1 MKFLKQNKYVFLLR
15 IALGI
20 SIIAIGYLTTMFY
33 FQMKDLDSSFQSIE
47 NTNATQNELENLFS
61 ILKEDEIK
69 LSNLIIADDVAFS
82 KGIFSREGADTKIAT
97 LKDLS
102 KDKTF
107 FHQSILNLESL
118 VDKKYILF
126 GEIVA
131 LAKAVPF
138 NESAFKEK
146 LFENKR
152 FNDHLYD
159 FLENDIKPNLT
170 GLKLQNENYAEKISS
185 TRKTVFILAVVS
197 ILIFLLSYSKMN
209 DNLLILKKVNDD
221 LKLLNETF
229 NNAEKIAGFG
239 YWKVNLE
246 TNDHTFSDNFYRL
259 LEEEP
264 RHFKPNYENLVKYI
278 HAEDY
283 EYVVKTDRDSI
294 ENQIPTSILYRY
306 VLPSGALKYVIS
318 TANFRTNNKGETFKI
333 GVIHDVTEQ
342 FKKTFELEENNKKLI
357 AINAELESFNNIA
370 SHDLQEPLRKIQM
383 FISRIESNDLEA
395 ISEAGKG
402 YFDKIKLSANRM
414 QNLMID
420 LVNYSRTIKSDK
432 VFVKIDLNEI
442 LKDVLEELAISIEET
457 NAKISIDELP
467 EIFGTKFQI
476 QQLFV
481 NLISNS
487 LKYTKP
493 DVVPEIEIITV
504 DLFAD
509 DLKDAVNDKS
519 DRIITS
525 KDYYKI
531 IVNDNGIGFNQEYS
545 HRIFQLFRRLETE
558 ITYTGTGLG
567 LAICKK
573 IIENHNGF
581 IKAEGTL
588 NVGARFIMYL
598 PKQP

>member
-1 MKFLKQNKYVFLLR
+1 
-15 IALGI
+15 
-20 SIIAIGYLTTMFY
+20 
-33 FQMKDLDSSFQSIE
+33 
-47 NTNATQNELENLFS
+47 
-61 ILKEDEIK
+61 ILK
-69 LSNLIIADDVAFS
+69 
-82 KGIFSREGADTKIAT
+82 R
-97 LKDLS
+97 
-102 KDKTF
+102 
-107 FHQSILNLESL
+107 
-118 VDKKYILF
+118 
-126 GEIVA
+126 
-131 LAKAVPF
+131 
-138 NESAFKEK
+138 
-146 LFENKR
+146 
-152 FNDHLYD
+152 
-159 FLENDIKPNLT
+159 
-170 GLKLQNENYAEKISS
+170 
-185 TRKTVFILAVVS
+185 
-197 ILIFLLSYSKMN
+197 
-209 DNLLILKKVNDD
+209 VNDD

-239 YWKVNLE
+239 YWKVNLV
-246 TNDHTFSDNFYRL
+246 TNDYTFSDNFYRF

-264 RHFKPNYENLVKYI
+264 KSFRPSLENFTKYI
-278 HAEDY
+278 HPDDL
-283 EYVVKTDRDSI
+283 EYVQKTDQDSI

-318 TANFRTNNKGETFKI
+318 TANFWTNNKEESFKI

-342 FKKTFELEENNKKLI
+342 FKKTFELEENNKKLV

-383 FISRIESNDLEA
+383 FISRIESNDLTA
-395 ISEAGKG
+395 MSESGKG

-432 VFVKIDLNEI
+432 VFIKIDLNQM
-442 LKDVLEELAISIEET
+442 LKDVLEELSVNIEET
-457 NAKISIDELP
+457 KAKIFIDELP

-487 LKYTKP
+487 LKYTRP
-493 DVVPEIEIITV
+493 NIIPEIQISII
-504 DLFAD
+504 DFFAD
-509 DLKDAVNDKS
+509 DLKDAVNDTS
-519 DRIITS
+519 DKIISS

-531 IVNDNGIGFNQEYS
+531 IVSDNGIGFNQEYS

-581 IKAEGTL
+581 IKA
-588 NVGARFIMYL
+588 VGMPNIGAKFIIYL
-598 PKQP
+598 PK

>member
-1 MKFLKQNKYVFLLR
+1 MKFLKQNKYVFFLR

-47 NTNATQNELENLFS
+47 NSNATQNELDHLFS

-69 LSNLIIADDVAFS
+69 LSNLIIAEDIAFS
-82 KGIFSREGADTKIAT
+82 KGIFSREEA
-97 LKDLS
+97 LS
-102 KDKTF
+102 KIDRLKQLSF
-107 FHQSILNLESL
+107 VHRFLHESILQLEVL
-118 VDKKYILF
+118 IDKKYTLF
-126 GEIVA
+126 QEIVV
-131 LAKAVPF
+131 LSRKS
-138 NESAFKEK
+138 SASEETFTEK
-146 LFENKR
+146 LYENKR
-152 FNDHLYD
+152 FNVELYS
-159 FLENDIKPNLT
+159 FLENELRPIIRGIQLHDS
-170 GLKLQNENYAEKISS
+170 NYPEKISD
-185 TRKTVFILAVVS
+185 TRKTVFILAIVS

-221 LKLLNETF
+221 LRLLNETF

-239 YWKVNLE
+239 YWKVNLK
-246 TNDHTFSDNFYRL
+246 TNNYTFSDNFYRL
-259 LEEEP
+259 LEEEKQ
-264 RHFKPNYENLVKYI
+264 HFHPSFENIIKYI
-278 HAEDY
+278 HPDDH
-283 EYVVKTDRDSI
+283 EYVAKTYQNSI
-294 ENQIPTSILYRY
+294 ESHIPTSILYRY
-306 VLPSGALKYVIS
+306 ILPSGVLKYVIL
-318 TANFRTNNKGETFKI
+318 TANFRTNNKGESIKI

-383 FISRIESNDLEA
+383 FISRIEANDLEA
-395 ISEAGKG
+395 ISESGKG

-432 VFVKIDLNEI
+432 VFIKINLNEI
-442 LKDVLEELAISIEET
+442 LKDVIDELAVNVQET
-457 NAKISIDELP
+457 KAKISIDELP

-493 DVVPEIEIITV
+493 SVIPEIQISWV
-504 DLFAD
+504 DSFMD
-509 DLKDAVNDKS
+509 NLKEAVNDAS
-519 DRIITS
+519 DKIIS
-525 KDYYKI
+525 DKDYYKI
-531 IVNDNGIGFNQEYS
+531 IVSDNGIGFNQEYS

-573 IIENHNGF
+573 IIENHNGY

-588 NVGARFIMYL
+588 NVGAKFIIYL
-598 PKQP
+598 PKTL

>member
-47 NTNATQNELENLFS
+47 NTNTTKNELEHLFS

-69 LSNLIIADDVAFS
+69 LSNLIIADDIAVS
-82 KGIFSREGADTKIAT
+82 KGIFSREEAKAKIAN
-97 LKDLS
+97 LRQLS
-102 KDKTF
+102 IDNKF
-107 FHQSILNLESL
+107 FHHSILNLESL
-118 VDKKYILF
+118 VDKKYTLF
-126 GEIVA
+126 DEIVT
-131 LAKAVPF
+131 LSKTIPF
-138 NESAFKEK
+138 NRDVFKEK

-152 FNDHLYD
+152 FNDNLYR
-159 FLENDIKPNLT
+159 FLEDDVKPNLA
-170 GLKLQNENYAEKISS
+170 GVKLQNENYPEKIAS
-185 TRKTVFILAVVS
+185 TRKTVFILAVLS

-246 TNDHTFSDNFYRL
+246 TNKYTFSDNFYRL
-259 LEEEP
+259 LEEEIKY
-264 RHFKPNYENLVKYI
+264 FEPNFDNFVKYI
-278 HAEDY
+278 HPDDHQ
-283 EYVVKTDRDSI
+283 YVVKTYEDSI
-294 ENQIPTSILYRY
+294 EKQIPTSILYRY

-318 TANFRTNNKGETFKI
+318 TANFRNNNKGEIFMI

-432 VFVKIDLNEI
+432 IFIKIDLNGI
-442 LKDVLEELAISIEET
+442 LKDVLEELSVNIEET
-457 NAKISIDELP
+457 KAKISIEALP

-493 DVVPEIEIITV
+493 NTIPKIEISTE
-504 DLFAD
+504 DLFVD
-509 DLKDAVNDKS
+509 DLKDAVNEKS
-519 DRIITS
+519 DKIITN

-531 IVNDNGIGFNQEYS
+531 IVSDNGIGFNQEYS
-545 HRIFQLFRRLETE
+545 QRIFQLFRRLETE

-573 IIENHNGF
+573 IIENHSGF
-581 IKAEGTL
+581 IKAEGKPTI
-588 NVGARFIMYL
+588 GAKFIIYL
-598 PKQP
+598 PRAL

>member
-47 NTNATQNELENLFS
+47 NSNATQNELDHLFS

-69 LSNLIIADDVAFS
+69 LSNLIIADDIAFS
-82 KGIFSREGADTKIAT
+82 KGIFSREEAR
-97 LKDLS
+97 LKMDELKHLS
-102 KDKTF
+102 VNHRFLHK
-107 FHQSILNLESL
+107 SILQLETL
-118 VDKKYILF
+118 IDQKYTLF
-126 GEIVA
+126 QEIVI
-131 LAKAVPF
+131 LSRKSPT
-138 NESAFKEK
+138 NQEIFKEK
-146 LFENKR
+146 LFENKK
-152 FNDHLYD
+152 FNVELYS
-159 FLENDIKPNLT
+159 FLENDVRPIIRGIQLHDS
-170 GLKLQNENYAEKISS
+170 NYPDKISD
-185 TRKTVFILAVVS
+185 TRKTVFILAIVS
-197 ILIFLLSYSKMN
+197 ILIFLLSYNKMN
-209 DNLLILKKVNDD
+209 DNLLILKRVNDD

-239 YWKVNLE
+239 YWKVNLQ
-246 TNDHTFSDNFYRL
+246 TNEYTFSDNFYRL
-259 LEEEP
+259 LEEEQK
-264 RHFKPNYENLVKYI
+264 HFKPNFENFTKYI
-278 HAEDY
+278 HPDDL
-283 EYVVKTDRDSI
+283 EYVLKTDEDSI
-294 ENQIPTSILYRY
+294 KNQMPSSILYRY
-306 VLPSGALKYVIS
+306 ILPSGTLKHVIS
-318 TANFRTNNKGETFKI
+318 TANFRTNNKGERFKI

-342 FKKTFELEENNKKLI
+342 LKKTFELEENNKKLI

-395 ISEAGKG
+395 ISESGKG

-432 VFVKIDLNEI
+432 VFIEIDLKDI
-442 LKDVLEELAISIEET
+442 LEDVLEELTVNIEET
-457 NAKISIDELP
+457 KAKISIDELP
-467 EIFGTKFQI
+467 KIFGTKFQI

-493 DVVPEIEIITV
+493 NTIPEIQISLI
-504 DLFAD
+504 DSFMD

-519 DRIITS
+519 DKMIS
-525 KDYYKI
+525 DKDFYKI
-531 IVNDNGIGFNQEYS
+531 IVSDNGIGFNQEYS
-545 HRIFQLFRRLETE
+545 YRIFQLFRRLETE

-573 IIENHNGF
+573 IIENHNGY

-588 NVGARFIMYL
+588 NVGAKFIIYL
-598 PKQP
+598 PKIL